1 MANLKYKNNTNE
13 WKSILSTR
21 GPKGDNADITINGSN
36 LKEASFYAPISSG
49 LMGQALVSKGA
60 NQSPQWTN
68 LAVVAGTNSY
78 NDLDNKPIIPTTTE
92 ELISGSTSVLTSGG
106 AYNAFAQRGIPSGGS
121 AGQIIKKASA
131 TDYDFSW
138 ADACIDNLTSTSI
151 ITPLSANQGKILND
165 KFANYLP
172 LTGGV
177 VNGTVTANYLR
188 ANLDSGEG
196 KVLAAYQN
204 EGIYLFANESAH
216 GIYDS
221 SFGSAIALT
230 GTGIAD
236 KHFYGT
242 ATVAQQD
249 TSGLNLAGAVVGGDS
264 GGDNFYIRYS
274 NGILICVKRV
284 YFSNLS
290 VSTTWGSLYEHG
302 ESINLGN
309 WPYAFAYAP
318 ATSITAQS
326 QSGLLIEGHQN
337 VSTSSAGTVWI
348 SRPTTST
355 GVSGYI
361 SVIAIGKW
369 KTDTHSRE
377 PEK

>member
-1 MANLKYKNNTNE
+1 MANLKYKNSNNQ
-13 WKSILSTR
+13 WKSLSVVR
-21 GPKGDNADITINGSN
+21 GPKGDNADIILNGASSN
-36 LKEASFYAPISSG
+36 NISIYAPISSG
-49 LMGQALVSKGA
+49 LSGQILQSNGA
-60 NQSPQWTN
+60 NEKPTWVEHQI
-68 LAVVAGTNSY
+68 
-78 NDLDNKPIIPTTTE
+78 PIINNAI
-92 ELISGSTSVLTSGG
+92 LDIQKNGTSLGTFS
-106 AYNAFAQRGIPSGGS
+106 ANANENKTINIEIP
-121 AGQIIKKASA
+121 IIEDS
-131 TDYDFSW
+131 
-138 ADACIDNLTSTSI
+138 LTSTDISKA
-151 ITPLSANQGKILND
+151 LSANQGKILND
-165 KFANYLP
+165 KFTNYLP
-172 LTGGV
+172 LTGGA

-221 SFGSAIALT
+221 SFGPAIALT

-242 ATVAQQD
+242 ATAAQQD
-249 TSGLNLAGAVVGGDS
+249 TSGLSLAGAVIGGDS
-264 GGDNFYIRYS
+264 GGNNFYIKYS

-326 QSGLLIEGHQN
+326 QSGLLVEGHQN

-369 KTDTHSRE
+369 KTDTTQFHD

>member
-1 MANLKYKNNTNE
+1 MANLKF
-13 WKSILSTR
+13 KSSKSQWESLSVVR
-21 GPKGDNADITINGSN
+21 GPKGDNANITLNGSSATN
-36 LKEASFYAPISSG
+36 ASFYAPISSG
-49 LMGQALVSKGA
+49 LSGQILQSKGA
-60 NQSPQWTN
+60 NENPVWVEHQMPTVN
-68 LAVVAGTNSY
+68 NAV
-78 NDLDNKPIIPTTTE
+78 LD
-92 ELISGSTSVLTSGG
+92 
-106 AYNAFAQRGIPSGGS
+106 
-121 AGQIIKKASA
+121 IKKNGTSLGTFSANANENKTINIEVPVIEDSLAS
-131 TDYDFSW
+131 TDVSK
-138 ADACIDNLTSTSI
+138 A
-151 ITPLSANQGKILND
+151 LSANQGKILND
-165 KFANYLP
+165 KFVNYLP
-172 LTGGV
+172 LTGGA

-204 EGIYLFANESAH
+204 EGIYLFANETTH

-221 SFGSAIALT
+221 SFGSAIALKGT
-230 GTGIAD
+230 GTAD

-249 TSGLNLAGAVVGGDS
+249 TSGLNLAGAAIGGDS
-264 GGDNFYIRYS
+264 GGNNFYIRYS

-318 ATSITAQS
+318 ATSVTIQS

-355 GVSGYI
+355 GVSGHI

-369 KTDTHSRE
+369 ETDTTQSRE